1 MWNCRSK
8 RGLLNL
14 WRNWK
19 SKMALPK
26 FLKCVICGE
35 QQPYEA
41 FVPAVCKSCNS
52 QWLEAHYDFESFK
65 REILRGIPNRP
76 ANMWRYQDILPLED
90 PSALDLY
97 PAGGTPLWLSQRF
110 APALGHDQV
119 YIKDERYGPTSSFK
133 DRQAAVAVAAMNEGG
148 VREAV
153 IASTG
158 NAAVAYAAACAR
170 AGIKLWVFM
179 TSLVPQ
185 EKLREAALFGAEVIR
200 VSGNYDQTKQIAS
213 QFAQRRHLH
222 LDRGASSIPS
232 RESMKTIAYEIV
244 EQLGWR
250 APDWYIQAVSGGL
263 GPLGVYQG
271 FKELLEMGLINKIP
285 KLAVIQAEGCS
296 PMVKAF
302 KAGLDT
308 AEPVIPDTRIII
320 LSTGDP
326 GKSYTYLWNLTR
338 DYGGTMES
346 VTDAEAFASMHALA
360 RSEGMA
366 VEPAAA
372 VAFAGLEKLLKA
384 GTIGANET
392 VVVNCTGHTFP
403 VEKHILGDQWAVD
416 VHLSQDQSPAP
427 REGLLAALENLDEK
441 TTTVLLV
448 DDNDDD
454 ALLIRRLLES
464 RKNYRMYH
472 ARDGWEGLS
481 MARQKLP
488 DLIVSDLTM
497 PGIDGFGLVE
507 ELKLDPRTKNIPVVV
522 VSAKDITT
530 EERKRLNGHIE
541 AVYQKGSLPTRKFVD
556 QVIHVIEDKSGT

>member
-1 MWNCRSK
+1 
-8 RGLLNL
+8 
-14 WRNWK
+14 
-19 SKMALPK
+19 MATPL
-26 FLKCVICGE
+26 FLKCVLCGE
-35 QQPYEA
+35 QQPYEP
-41 FVPAVCKSCNS
+41 FIPAVCRSCES
-52 QWLEAHYDFESFK
+52 QWLEAHYDFEAFK
-65 REILRGIPNRP
+65 RELLRGLPDRP
-76 ANMWRYQDILPLED
+76 SNMWRYQDILPLAD

-97 PAGGTPLWLSQRF
+97 PAGGTPLYLSQRF
-110 APALGHDQV
+110 APALGHDYV

-170 AGIKLWVFM
+170 AGVKLWVFM

-271 FKELLEMGLINKIP
+271 FKEMLEMGLINKIP

-302 KAGLDT
+302 KDGRDT

-326 GKSYTYLWNLTR
+326 GKSYTYLLNLTR
-338 DYGGTMES
+338 THGGTMES
-346 VTDAEAFASMHALA
+346 VTDAEAFAAMRALA
-360 RSEGMA
+360 KSEGMA
-366 VEPAAA
+366 VEPATA

-384 GTIGANET
+384 GTIGNDET

-403 VEKHILGDQWAVD
+403 VEKHVLGDQWAVD
-416 VHLSQDQSPAP
+416 VQLSHDQSPAP
-427 REGLLAALENLDEK
+427 REGLQAALENLDEK
-441 TTTVLLV
+441 VTTVLLV

-507 ELKLDPRTKNIPVVV
+507 ELKLDPRTKDIPVVV
-522 VSAKDITT
+522 VSAKDITA

-556 QVIHVIEDKSGT
+556 QVIHVIEDKSS